1 MVQYI
6 LGIRTSLI
14 NVDTHILID
23 YLNGSIRGREE
34 SLLEDSDWMISAATL
49 WEIRGL
55 WRRQRIDVDLWDPEV
70 NRVLSELQI
79 WPVDRRVAEAALGL
93 DFTSDPADEMIA
105 ATSIVHEAPLLT
117 RDRVIRASKVVPLVL

>member
-1 MVQYI
+1 M
-6 LGIRTSLI
+6 I

-23 YLNGSIRGREE
+23 YLSGTIRGREAA
-34 SLLEDSDWMISAATL
+34 LLEESDWAISAAVL
-49 WEIRGL
+49 WELWDL
-55 WRRQRIDVDLWDPEV
+55 WRRKRIDLDLRDPEKSKI
-70 NRVLSELQI
+70 LSEMRV
-79 WPVDRRVAEAALGL
+79 WPVDREVAEAALTL

>member
-49 WEIRGL
+49 WEIWGL
-55 WRRQRIDVDLWDPEV
+55 WRRQRIDVDLLEPDV
-70 NRVLSELQI
+70 KRVLSELDI